1 MIPSSDGLNLL
12 SKYSL
17 RLKGHADPHAHGTLG
32 HQPCCLPLQAA
43 LLRLW
48 RGNDPHRFQRGAA
61 TQCYG
66 FYGHQ
71 GEETSLRGPGRW
83 MGSSR
88 PSFCSWY
95 PEPASEA
102 HFFFN
107 QDSPGVVTCL
117 DEARHGF
124 ENGDF
129 VSFSEVQGMVELNGS
144 QPMEIKV
151 LGELGLWRNQ
161 G

>member
-1 MIPSSDGLNLL
+1 
-12 SKYSL
+12 
-17 RLKGHADPHAHGTLG
+17 
-32 HQPCCLPLQAA
+32 
-43 LLRLW
+43 
-48 RGNDPHRFQRGAA
+48 
-61 TQCYG
+61 
-66 FYGHQ
+66 
-71 GEETSLRGPGRW
+71 
-83 MGSSR
+83 MGSSK
-88 PSFCSWY
+88 PSVCSWY
-95 PEPASEA
+95 PEPASEV
-102 HFFFN
+102 HFSFNN
-107 QDSPGVVTCL
+107 QDNPGVVTCL